1 MFVPP
6 ASPTCCLFT
15 GNNSQGSY
23 SSPDIIVPPGQDP
36 LGKRI
41 GRGGD
46 APDFR
51 IIIGVVAPIKF
62 QSLDEDVKKETLY
75 HPYAQNAGT
84 NLILVVKTDGDPT
97 SLTAAVREAGRV
109 NPLDAL
115 RAE

>member
-1 MFVPP
+1 MVR
-6 ASPTCCLFT
+6 A
-15 GNNSQGSY
+15 
-23 SSPDIIVPPGQDP
+23 PPGQDP

-41 GRGGD
+41 DRGGD

-62 QSLDEDVKKETLY
+62 QSLDEEVKKETLY
-75 HPYAQNAGT
+75 HPSAQNAGT